1 MDEASIKRYLKDVE
15 YFSKKL
21 EEDPT
26 SRVFMPLAFAYLRLG
41 KYDKVIEVCSK
52 GLDNHPDYHAA
63 KVVLANAFLEK
74 GMLDEAKHLLYDVV
88 EKVPE
93 NYRAN
98 KMLGDILRE
107 SGDII
112 GATVYYRN
120 ALVAAPEDFELK
132 VLIEELTE
140 SLGSKA
146 FPRDDELKSMDETI
160 GKVETAPIDEDMSEL
175 KSEIGKMGQ
184 LISDEEESRSNVV
197 EIPDSIV
204 SATELMEEAQKSS
217 SENVELQFDTLDL
230 GNLEQIEGVSDA
242 SKLKDEPIKIDEDL
256 IEKFD
261 FGGEKSDFDVE
272 KHVGL
277 ESFDSLTES
286 LPINIEEQKKGDEL
300 SIDKKDDKSKILDE
314 PGNLTN
320 DINLDLLDLNVGGTA
335 TVESRIDDPL
345 ENLFETSE
353 HSISE
358 DEKQLEI
365 MEGAFNLELDKK
377 TDEVGKVSGDEELR
391 TDSKVVEELERWL
404 NNIKKIK
411 EERSV

>member
-41 KYDKVIEVCSK
+41 KYDEVIDVCSK

-132 VLIEELTE
+132 VLIEELAE
-140 SLGSKA
+140 SLGGKE
-146 FPRDDELKSMDETI
+146 FPKDDELKSMDEAI
-160 GKVETAPIDEDMSEL
+160 GKVETAPLDEDMSDL

-184 LISDEEESRSNVV
+184 LISDEGEVRAKVV
-197 EIPDSIV
+197 EIPDS
-204 SATELMEEAQKSS
+204 TDFTNELMEDTQKSQP
-217 SENVELQFDTLDL
+217 EKVEFQFDTLDF
-230 GNLEQIEGVSDA
+230 GNIEQIEGVGD
-242 SKLKDEPIKIDEDL
+242 KTKIKDEPIKIDEDL

-261 FGGEKSDFDVE
+261 FSEEKSDFTAE
-272 KHVGL
+272 KHDGL
-277 ESFDSLTES
+277 ESFDSLAES
-286 LPINIEEQKKGDEL
+286 LSINIEGQKKGDEL
-300 SIDKKDDKSKILDE
+300 SLDVKSGESEYEDE
-314 PGNLTN
+314 SVNLSG
-320 DINLDLLDLNVGGTA
+320 DLNLDLLDLNVGDTA
-335 TVESRIDDPL
+335 TGESKIDESL

-353 HSISE
+353 PSITE
-358 DEKQLEI
+358 DEKQLENI
-365 MEGAFNLELDKK
+365 GGALELEFDKE
-377 TDEVGKVSGDEELR
+377 TDESDKISGDEELR
-391 TDSKVVEELERWL
+391 VDSRVVEELERWL